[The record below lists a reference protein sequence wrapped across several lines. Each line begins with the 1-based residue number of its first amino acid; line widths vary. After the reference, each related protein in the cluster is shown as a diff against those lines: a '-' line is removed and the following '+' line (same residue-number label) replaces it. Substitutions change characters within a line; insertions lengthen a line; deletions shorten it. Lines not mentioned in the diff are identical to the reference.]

1 MHISIITINII
12 WCDVMWGQVMW
23 CDVEMHPSAHLFP
36 PVLEIHSIHLAS
48 PQTASEGHWTESLLS
63 PSAKGFKWCI
73 DIDLMT
79 ALTQSY
85 KYPLWW
91 EISWITLRASLWR
104 VCVCV
109 RLSLRELSTTHLNN
123 ADTFPALHF
132 LTGVWNLVVA
142 KSNQRCNTL
151 PVGDLPFPWQCN
163 RTADLPALLEAGEP
177 KGYAKISSVSG
188 CPVRQRN

>member
-1 MHISIITINII
+1 MSSHVI
-12 WCDVMWGQVMW
+12 WLKR
-23 CDVEMHPSAHLFP
+23 MHPSAHLFP
-36 PVLEIHSIHLAS
+36 PVLEIHAIHLAS

-63 PSAKGFKWCI
+63 PGAKGFKWCI

-91 EISWITLRASLWR
+91 EISWITLRASLWP

-109 RLSLRELSTTHLNN
+109 RLSLRELLTTHLNN
-123 ADTFPALHF
+123 ADTFPQ
-132 LTGVWNLVVA
+132 
-142 KSNQRCNTL
+142 SNQRCNTL

-177 KGYAKISSVSG
+177 KGYAKISSVLG
-188 CPVRQRN
+188 CPVQQRN